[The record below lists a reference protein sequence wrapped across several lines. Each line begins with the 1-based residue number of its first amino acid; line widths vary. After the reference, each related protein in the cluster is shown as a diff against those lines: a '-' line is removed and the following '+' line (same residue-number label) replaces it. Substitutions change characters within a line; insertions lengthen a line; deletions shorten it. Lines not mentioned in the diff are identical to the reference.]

1 MTPKLDLHGVKHQD
15 VQRKLDVFLSE
26 HMMNGK
32 ESIIVVTGNSNKMK
46 EIVNEVLKDYGLTGE
61 PIFLNEGSIN
71 VKLK

>member
-1 MTPKLDLHGVKHQD
+1 
-15 VQRKLDVFLSE
+15 
-26 HMMNGK
+26 MMNGK
-32 ESIIVVTGNSNKMK
+32 ESIVVVTGNSNKMK